1 VKFPLRNPIFSTIT
15 GIQNPQAIAFFKSQ
29 DCVEYCEWLDLDP
42 GRVQAF
48 AKAAAADRIL

>member
-1 VKFPLRNPIFSTIT
+1 VKFPLRNPIFSTTT

>member
-1 VKFPLRNPIFSTIT
+1 
-15 GIQNPQAIAFFKSQ
+15 
-29 DCVEYCEWLDLDP
+29 VEYCEWLDLDP